1 MQKYLATLFLI
12 MVLCLGLGQIA
23 VVRAQTEANYITEE
37 EVGVEYG
44 KKLGLGTKDVR
55 LTIASLIR
63 VAMGLLGILTLC
75 IVLVGGF
82 LWMTAGGNDEQI
94 GKAKKLMYR
103 SVVGLIIIL
112 AAYSITWLAMKI
124 AFNYTDDP
132 YGAGV
137 KILPDYKNGP

>member
-82 LWMTAGGNDEQI
+82 LWMTAGGNDEKTGQ
-94 GKAKKLMYR
+94 AKKWIAAG
-103 SVVGLIIIL
+103 VIGLAIIL
-112 AAYSITWLAMKI
+112 SAYAISAFVVRSLITATT
-124 AFNYTDDP
+124 N
-132 YGAGV
+132 
-137 KILPDYKNGP
+137 